1 MDTAPMPDSSRSGRS
16 KDNAGAPERDAPA
29 SSRPASRRRR
39 GASKPRRLID
49 TKGPDAN
56 TPVDETRLTVGVIVG
71 THGVHGEMRMTLL
84 TDAPDHLLGIDRVY
98 LGDSASPVALEGVR
112 FHGEG
117 ALILLAGIET
127 PERAREL
134 HGTPVRIAGTDAR
147 PLEEGEY
154 FLYQLIGLKAS
165 TPEGEEL
172 GVVVD
177 LIETG
182 AHDVL
187 VIAPE
192 GSRASRSPA
201 SEVLIPHHRSYVH
214 DVNPEAGTITVSK
227 PVYTGE
233 VDNG

>member
-1 MDTAPMPDSSRSGRS
+1 VGPDYTAPV
-16 KDNAGAPERDAPA
+16 EE
-29 SSRPASRRRR
+29 
-39 GASKPRRLID
+39 
-49 TKGPDAN
+49 
-56 TPVDETRLTVGVIVG
+56 VRLTVGVIVG
-71 THGVHGEMRMTLL
+71 THGVSGEMRMSLL
-84 TDAPDHLLGIDRVY
+84 TDTPEHLLGIKQVY
-98 LGDSASPVALEGVR
+98 LGDSDTPVTLEGVR

-117 ALILLAGIET
+117 ALVFIEGIET
-127 PERAREL
+127 PEDAREL
-134 HGTPVRIAGTDAR
+134 RGTPVRIAGTDAR

-154 FLYQLIGLKAS
+154 FIYQLVGLKAA
-165 TPEGEEL
+165 TPAGEEL

-201 SEVLIPHHRSYVH
+201 AELLIPHHESYVH
-214 DVNPEAGTITVSK
+214 DVNPQAGTITVSK
-227 PVYTGE
+227 PVYSDE